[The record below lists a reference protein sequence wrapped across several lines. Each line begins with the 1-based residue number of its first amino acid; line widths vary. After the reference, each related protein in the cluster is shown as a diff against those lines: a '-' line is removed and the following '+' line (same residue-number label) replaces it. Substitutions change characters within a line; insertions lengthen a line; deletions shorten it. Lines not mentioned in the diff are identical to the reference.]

1 MTRRVDN
8 PFAYSPYPTDPAWG
22 AVASNLATALFGDPE
37 AAAQARVQ
45 RAQVEAMNAEA
56 GVNKE
61 KGWRLGFEND
71 KRFTMD
77 RDGVFGNVYAPENT
91 GPMTPPAQMPAVGIG
106 GVPMVVA
113 GNPQGGMIAAPPA
126 ATGVAA
132 AASGAPQGGWTWT
145 NPVQGGK
152 LTSGFGPRRAPTA
165 GASSQHGGIDIG
177 GPRSSAVGA
186 AGPGEVIDVGFDG
199 KYGGG
204 NYVKIRHPDGSV
216 TGYAHLDGFNVK
228 RGDPVQAGQRIGTLG
243 ATGTTTGPNLH
254 LTYRPN
260 ENAGRADPSFIYKG
274 GVRAVPGSGVAAAAS
289 GAPSAAGQPIAQI
302 APPAMIAEPGGARV
316 DPRLMTGLAG
326 QMFLAGYDSND
337 VVAMG
342 RVAGAYGDD
351 KSMRGSVVLAGGQ
364 PGENFAGSR
373 EAQLNNMALDRAGGL
388 AEAVVSGN
396 IDQVGGTLRNTQD
409 NVTSRQNNQEDNAT
423 SRANNSASNATAIQ
437 TARIGAQSRENVA
450 GAKAGERTVRAA
462 DSNAMNA
469 AFDAAVPIKEKD
481 QDASSGAMKITVL
494 STAGELYASGQA
506 GSHTEAVNMALQA
519 HGVNRGPSSRNPN
532 VEVWRWHRDP
542 RGLPTQRVINDAAG
556 VGGRVT
562 VTSW

>member
-1 MTRRVDN
+1 
-8 PFAYSPYPTDPAWG
+8 
-22 AVASNLATALFGDPE
+22 
-37 AAAQARVQ
+37 
-45 RAQVEAMNAEA
+45 
-56 GVNKE
+56 
-61 KGWRLGFEND
+61 
-71 KRFTMD
+71 
-77 RDGVFGNVYAPENT
+77 
-91 GPMTPPAQMPAVGIG
+91 
-106 GVPMVVA
+106 
-113 GNPQGGMIAAPPA
+113 
-126 ATGVAA
+126 
-132 AASGAPQGGWTWT
+132 
-145 NPVQGGK
+145 
-152 LTSGFGPRRAPTA
+152 
-165 GASSQHGGIDIG
+165 
-177 GPRSSAVGA
+177 
-186 AGPGEVIDVGFDG
+186 
-199 KYGGG
+199 
-204 NYVKIRHPDGSV
+204 
-216 TGYAHLDGFNVK
+216 
-228 RGDPVQAGQRIGTLG
+228 
-243 ATGTTTGPNLH
+243 
-254 LTYRPN
+254 
-260 ENAGRADPSFIYKG
+260 
-274 GVRAVPGSGVAAAAS
+274 
-289 GAPSAAGQPIAQI
+289 
-302 APPAMIAEPGGARV
+302 
-316 DPRLMTGLAG
+316 
-326 QMFLAGYDSND
+326 MFLAGYDNND
-337 VVAMG
+337 VLAMG

-396 IDQVGGTLRNTQD
+396 INQVGGTLRNTQD
-409 NVTSRQNNQEDNAT
+409 NATSRQNNQEDNAT